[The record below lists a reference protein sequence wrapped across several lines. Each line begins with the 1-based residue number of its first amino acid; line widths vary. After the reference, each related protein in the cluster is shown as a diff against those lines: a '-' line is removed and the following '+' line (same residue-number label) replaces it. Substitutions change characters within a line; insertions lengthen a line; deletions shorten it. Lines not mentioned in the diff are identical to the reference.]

1 MTDAAQLKDKG
12 NKLFLAKDYAAAYFK
27 YSQAIE
33 IDGTNAVFYA
43 NRAACSMAL
52 KKYVDI
58 GYLYNARIHLAIILV
73 RFMDA
78 ATDCKKASPLA
89 TELDPTYVKA
99 WARIAQAYNS
109 LAEYERSKESY
120 KKALAL
126 LPVKGLTKENI
137 TLKEQCETGL
147 NDVQRKI
154 EHTKPTYTVILKQDT
169 EKMPWHRAVGMD
181 KERLARL
188 GTVNECARSSVW
200 LLLSANQA
208 FNEGLRII
216 EQMKGIEAITNAI
229 IQDERIFRIED
240 RDWIKKYNNQMLMEL
255 QQSRAWSDDDP
266 EFVIA
271 AAQKRQQQEGW
282 DAVKPALAITV
293 RGWIMR
299 GVFECLKDCP
309 TAAVEFYSRSLE
321 VLKWG
326 QRAWRN
332 VPKEKRGVI
341 FEDTFIRGVRVLHLN
356 AYLKAYQKHPGLN
369 SDYPLANVQQGALD
383 AIKDIQSSHPPADI
397 GPGELLSYYV
407 YPEAHAFAML
417 GFYHDKMAKLNAA
430 KGAEFVR
437 ENFQLSGE
445 AYIQAGSIYPPDDE
459 NHAWFLNCGLD
470 AMYNCG
476 ATVEYLLPVMQSIRT
491 SIPEMKRIWEH
502 SAASTGGRDSALERA
517 LFMEARI
524 RKGLLTGELKMN
536 SQIILSAM
544 QEFFLE

>member
-52 KKYVDI
+52 KKY
-58 GYLYNARIHLAIILV
+58 
-73 RFMDA
+73 
-78 ATDCKKASPLA
+78 A

-154 EHTKPTYTVILKQDT
+154 EQTKPTYTIILKQDAG
-169 EKMPWHRAVGMD
+169 KMPWHRAVGMD
-181 KERLARL
+181 KERVARL
-188 GTVNECARSSVW
+188 GTANECARSS
-200 LLLSANQA
+200 A

-216 EQMKGIEAITNAI
+216 EQMKVRQTPNGTTYAGVLGGIEAITNAI

-255 QQSRAWSDDDP
+255 QQSRAWSDDGP

-271 AAQKRQQQEGW
+271 AAQKRQQEEGW

-299 GVFECLKDCP
+299 GVFECLRDCP

-326 QRAWRN
+326 QQAWRN

-356 AYLKAYQKHPGLN
+356 AYLKVYQKHPGLK
-369 SDYPLANVQQGALD
+369 SDYPLANVQQGAID
-383 AIKDIQSSHPPADI
+383 AINDIQSSHPPADI

-407 YPEAHAFAML
+407 YPEGHAFAML
-417 GFYHDKMAKLNAA
+417 GFYHDKMARLNAA

-459 NHAWFLNCGLD
+459 HHAWYLNCGLE

-517 LFMEARI
+517 LSMEARI